1 MKKQNAD
8 TLGEKQHIFSFK
20 YLTQEKLML
29 LVGILGLLAPFL
41 LSDYVVNDVLIK
53 AMIFG
58 LLAVSLDIAWGYT
71 GILSFGH
78 GAFFGSGAYIMGIIL
93 VRWASPM
100 ALPSAVVLGI
110 FGPTFL
116 AMVVG
121 FLLFYTKTS
130 ELYIVVITL
139 SLSLLFPQF
148 VLRVPQWTGGM
159 NGLSGIPLYPFSIKV
174 KYYLIFFIIALVVYA
189 VFRIV
194 RSDFGRLLIAVR
206 DNEQRIRFL
215 GFSTSFIRLVAF
227 TLSGTIAG
235 VASVLYPPQNG
246 FISQTLPGLVMSTMA
261 IVWVAIGGRG
271 TLIGPFLGAVL
282 INWVS
287 PFLNARF
294 PHVWQLILG
303 LLFIVV
309 IIFIPGGIYSLV
321 LRFVRTRD
329 TFELTEK
336 AARKAPT
343 DSRHVSINDLKVNY
357 GTLEVLKGVDLEM
370 ISGKLLCL
378 IGPNGAGKSTLVNAM
393 TGSVY
398 PKSGQILLGETP
410 IQRKPPQISTRFG
423 LARTFQTANL
433 FDTLSVGENLFL
445 ATCHGRLPSP
455 FKRSTHIPLPMS
467 VLRILE
473 LSGLNRNLSFD
484 VNGLGHGERKWLE
497 LLMVLCTEPNMVLLD
512 EPTAGLTTAERKEV
526 GVLLRRLVQDEGLGL
541 LLIEHD
547 IDFVTSI
554 ADRIA
559 VLADGRIL
567 VNGPVDRVIHNEK
580 VRELYLGEKTYGFV
594 G

>member
-1 MKKQNAD
+1 MRQKQQ
-8 TLGEKQHIFSFK
+8 LGLAR
-20 YLTQEKLML
+20 YLTQRNLIL
-29 LVGILGLLAPFL
+29 TVGFLGLLAPFL
-41 LSDYVVNDVLIK
+41 LSDYVVDDVLIK

-58 LLAVSLDIAWGYT
+58 LLAISLDIAWGYA

-78 GAFFGSGAYIMGIIL
+78 GALFGLGAYIMGIIL
-93 VRWASPM
+93 VRWGSPM
-100 ALPSAVVLGI
+100 ALPAAVTLGI
-110 FGPTFL
+110 IGPTVL
-116 AMVVG
+116 AMIVG
-121 FLLFYTKTS
+121 LLLFYTKTS

-139 SLSLLFPQF
+139 SLSLLFPQM

-174 KYYLIFFIIALVVYA
+174 KYYFIYIIIACVVYA

-194 RSDFGRLLIAVR
+194 RSDFGRLLMAVR

-215 GFSTSFIRLVAF
+215 GFSTSLIRLIAF
-227 TLSGTIAG
+227 TLSGAIAG

-246 FISQTLPGLVMSTMA
+246 FISQSLPGFVTSTMA

-271 TLIGPFLGAVL
+271 TLIGPFLGAVF

-294 PHVWQLILG
+294 PHMWQLILG
-303 LLFIVV
+303 LIFIVV
-309 IIFIPGGIYSLV
+309 IIFIPGGIYSLI
-321 LRFVRTRD
+321 LRFVKTRD
-329 TFELTEK
+329 LFTLTKK
-336 AARKAPT
+336 AARHAAT
-343 DSRHVSINDLKVNY
+343 ESRHVSVNGLKVNY
-357 GTLEVLKGVDLEM
+357 GTLEVLRGVDLK
-370 ISGKLLCL
+370 IYSGRLQCM

-393 TGSVY
+393 TGSIY
-398 PKSGQILLGETP
+398 PQTGQILLGETP

-445 ATCHGRLPSP
+445 ATCHGHLPSML
-455 FKRSTHIPLPMS
+455 KRTISIRVPMS

-473 LSGLNRNLSFD
+473 LSGLDQKLSID
-484 VNGLGHGERKWLE
+484 GSGLGHGERKWLE
-497 LLMVLCTEPNMVLLD
+497 LLMVLCTEPNLVLLD
-512 EPTAGLTTAERKEV
+512 EPTAGLTNVERKEV
-526 GVLLRRLVQDEGLGL
+526 GVLLKDLVQNEGLGL

-554 ADRIA
+554 ADQIA

-580 VRELYLGEKTYGFV
+580 VRELYLGENSA
-594 G
+594 